1 MARQKL
7 IKREE
12 QVKAHTWAV
21 EKMFANEEAWED
33 AYQSL
38 EEDLDKLSPFEG
50 RLSESGEVLLEALD
64 LIYDLNRRV
73 EHIYVYSS
81 MKADEDTTNSHFQ
94 DLDSRAFN
102 LYQKLDTKTAFY
114 EPEILALGEESL
126 RRFLEETPG
135 LKAYERGLELLLRQK
150 DHTLDRAGEE
160 LLAKSGSVL
169 SGPAQTY
176 NLLENADLKFQ
187 PVDHKGETIEIT
199 NSNFVSLQMEN
210 DRVLRENVYKHYY
223 QAFKDHENT
232 LASLFQTNVKAASFR
247 REARHYKS
255 NREMYLSNNQIS
267 EEIYDNLLETV
278 HDHMPIMHDY
288 VKLRKEQ
295 LGVEDLH
302 FYDVY
307 TSIVEDFDKEYS
319 FDEAKAMVLEAL
331 KPMGE
336 EYLAIVEKAFD
347 ERWMDI
353 YPNQGK
359 RSGAYSSG
367 SYDSYPYMLLNFDG
381 SLDSVFT
388 LAHEMGHSVH
398 SYLTRQNQ
406 PYPTGSYKIFVAEV
420 ASTCN
425 EALLTHYLLETTT
438 DKKARMYV
446 LNHAMEGFKS
456 TLYRQTMF
464 AEFENIAHRMD
475 QEGKTL
481 TAPVLNE
488 IYKDLNKAYFGSE
501 MEVDDYIAL
510 EWSRIPHFYTPFYVY
525 QYATGFS
532 AAQALSQKILNEGP
546 KAVQNYLAF
555 LKAGS
560 SQDPIDLLK
569 LAGVDMSSKEPIA
582 QALEVFKETIQAFR
596 DLAKED

>member
-50 RLSESGEVLLEALD
+50 RLGESGEVLLEALD

-81 MKADEDTTNSHFQ
+81 MRSDEDTTNSHFQ

-102 LYQKLDTKTAFY
+102 LYQKLDAKTAFY

-126 RRFLEETPG
+126 RRFLEEAPG

-223 QAFKDHENT
+223 QAFKNHENT

-278 HDHMPIMHDY
+278 HDHMPVMHDY

-295 LGVEDLH
+295 LVVEDLH

-367 SYDSYPYMLLNFDG
+367 SYDSYPYMLLNFNG

>member
-1 MARQKL
+1 M
-7 IKREE
+7 
-12 QVKAHTWAV
+12 
-21 EKMFANEEAWED
+21 
-33 AYQSL
+33 
-38 EEDLDKLSPFEG
+38 
-50 RLSESGEVLLEALD
+50 
-64 LIYDLNRRV
+64 
-73 EHIYVYSS
+73 
-81 MKADEDTTNSHFQ
+81 
-94 DLDSRAFN
+94 
-102 LYQKLDTKTAFY
+102 
-114 EPEILALGEESL
+114 
-126 RRFLEETPG
+126 
-135 LKAYERGLELLLRQK
+135 
-150 DHTLDRAGEE
+150 
-160 LLAKSGSVL
+160 
-169 SGPAQTY
+169 
-176 NLLENADLKFQ
+176 
-187 PVDHKGETIEIT
+187 PV
-199 NSNFVSLQMEN
+199 
-210 DRVLRENVYKHYY
+210 
-223 QAFKDHENT
+223 
-232 LASLFQTNVKAASFR
+232 
-247 REARHYKS
+247 
-255 NREMYLSNNQIS
+255 
-267 EEIYDNLLETV
+267 
-278 HDHMPIMHDY
+278 MHDY

-367 SYDSYPYMLLNFDG
+367 SYDSYPYMLLNFNG

-546 KAVQNYLAF
+546 KAVQNYLSF

>member
-50 RLSESGEVLLEALD
+50 RLGESGEVLLEALD

-81 MKADEDTTNSHFQ
+81 MRADEDTTNSHFQ

-102 LYQKLDTKTAFY
+102 LYQKLDAKTAFY

>member
-50 RLSESGEVLLEALD
+50 RLGESGEVLLEALD

-81 MKADEDTTNSHFQ
+81 MRADEDTTNSHFQ

-102 LYQKLDTKTAFY
+102 LYQKLDAKTAFY

-135 LKAYERGLELLLRQK
+135 LKAYERSLELLLRKK

-187 PVDHKGETIEIT
+187 PVDHMGETIEIT

-267 EEIYDNLLETV
+267 EEIYDNLLDTV
-278 HDHMPIMHDY
+278 HDHMPVMHDY

-319 FDEAKAMVLEAL
+319 FNEAKAMVLEAL

-367 SYDSYPYMLLNFDG
+367 SYDSYPYMLLNFNG

>member
-50 RLSESGEVLLEALD
+50 RLGESGEVLLEALD

-81 MKADEDTTNSHFQ
+81 MRADEDTTNSHFQ

-102 LYQKLDTKTAFY
+102 LYQKLDAKTAFY

-126 RRFLEETPG
+126 RSFLEETPG